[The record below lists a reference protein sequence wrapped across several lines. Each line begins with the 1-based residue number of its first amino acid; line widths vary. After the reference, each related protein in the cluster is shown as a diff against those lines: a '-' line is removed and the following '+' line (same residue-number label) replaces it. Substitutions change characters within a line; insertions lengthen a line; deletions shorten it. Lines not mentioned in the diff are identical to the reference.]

1 MGNLGGISAFP
12 STCHLRIAYFLD
24 QLPHRTCLKKREIGF
39 KCKEEMG
46 IPNNC
51 IAFDFFYTYIQ
62 SKLNYKFSSRL
73 TSKQHPL
80 SYLVISNLKNNRV
93 YFSRNNRIITS
104 LSPVI
109 TTRLKLDYTN

>member
-51 IAFDFFYTYIQ
+51 IAFDDFFLYLYTKQTKLQIFKSPYIQ
-62 SKLNYKFSSRL
+62 
-73 TSKQHPL
+73 TA
-80 SYLVISNLKNNRV
+80 SNIL
-93 YFSRNNRIITS
+93 SRNIQS
-104 LSPVI
+104 
-109 TTRLKLDYTN
+109 